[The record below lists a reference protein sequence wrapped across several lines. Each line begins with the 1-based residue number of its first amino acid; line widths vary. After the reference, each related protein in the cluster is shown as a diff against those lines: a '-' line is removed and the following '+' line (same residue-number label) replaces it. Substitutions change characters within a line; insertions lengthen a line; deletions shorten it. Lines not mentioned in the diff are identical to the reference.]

1 MAPKSGFSPAP
12 ADFCCGWVKSPIYV
26 LIWNFFTFPKYK
38 NKKNCH
44 CFWCLLAFY
53 LLPPWSPEKG
63 CNLKSDN
70 STLRPKYIF
79 FFYLN
84 PAFMPNI
91 SLVSGLFLF
100 LKMMRNINFTK
111 YWNPKI
117 SFSFKSRFFVMLNN
131 HVGSWFSCM
140 FLNLWSSVLQY
151 GSFWYFMVVCTGQ
164 YGPVR
169 SFVVLC
175 GQVPFSSVWSCM
187 VLHSHV

>member
-1 MAPKSGFSPAP
+1 MYWFETSLLSLNIKQ
-12 ADFCCGWVKSPIYV
+12 
-26 LIWNFFTFPKYK
+26 
-38 NKKNCH
+38 KKLSLFLVPPC
-44 CFWCLLAFY
+44 
-53 LLPPWSPEKG
+53 LLPPSSMDS

-70 STLRPKYIF
+70 STLMPKYIF

-91 SLVSGLFLF
+91 SLVSWLFLF

-117 SFSFKSRFFVMLNN
+117 SFSFKFRFFVMLNN

-175 GQVPFSSVWSCM
+175 GQVPFPLYGPAVFKLVWDIQRNKLGLSPAK
-187 VLHSHV
+187 LSTA